1 MDKNTKK
8 IAILLAVY
16 NGEKYLTTQIESII
30 SQTNQD
36 WILYIRN
43 DASSDNTSQLINAYC
58 KKYDNII
65 EIDKGGSNLG
75 CYKNFFRLLEV
86 VDAEYYMFCDA
97 DDYWLPEKI
106 EISYNFIKKKELQY
120 PLTPLLVHTD
130 KAIADENLNVVFP
143 SHWIYSRFNPDSISK
158 FEHVPL
164 RIVGGAT
171 AMFNAL
177 CKPLALEPT
186 SFHEA
191 HDGWL
196 AFQTSRFGKI
206 FAIHKPLLIYR
217 RHSQNV
223 TDKDSSKVNFRKKVS
238 KIKNFKSFFLNH
250 LKIAA
255 ELKQFGYGG
264 VIKYFYYRIVVF
276 FKIIFAKLTVR

>member
-106 EISYNFIKKKELQY
+106 EISYNFIKRKELLY
-120 PLTPLLVHTD
+120 PLMPLLVHTD
-130 KAIADENLNVVFP
+130 KAIADENLNVVFS
-143 SHWIYSRFNPDSISK
+143 SHWKYSRFNPDSISK

-171 AMFNAL
+171 AMFNAF
-177 CKPLALEPT
+177 CKPLALEPN
-186 SFHEA
+186 SFHDA

-206 FAIHKPLLIYR
+206 FAIHQPLLIYR
-217 RHSQNV
+217 RHGQNV

-238 KIKNFKSFFLNH
+238 KLKNFKSFFLNH

-255 ELKQFGYGG
+255 QLQQFGYGG

-276 FKIIFAKLTVR
+276 FKIIFAKITVR